1 MSAAWRL
8 RQPRDWQS
16 LLYLIAY
23 PVLVVALW
31 RGGFSWILY
40 GLLLFLTLGVGVINH
55 NHHHLRMWRGRLPN
69 RLTDFWLTLVQGH
82 PACVFWPAHGRNHH
96 RYKHGEKDVARTY
109 RFWRGDTNDMLGW
122 LMHPFE
128 AVPALYPTIFGWLG
142 SLRRHWPGVWAYCM
156 AQYGVWLGS
165 WALALALDPV
175 KGFLYVIL
183 PQLHGLHWLLTT
195 NYLQHAHA
203 DGSHEGRHGEQLA
216 YARNFEGLVNPLLF
230 NIGLHVAH
238 HEHSRTHWSEL
249 TRLHDTE
256 YRARTPDALN
266 EGGLV
271 PYMLRVFVL
280 GLFMPRYRS
289 QSLNAVGQTERRRDS
304 L

>member
-1 MSAAWRL
+1 MMAWRL
-8 RQPRDWQS
+8 RNRRDVQS
-16 LLYLIAY
+16 LAYLLAY

-31 RGGFSWILY
+31 RGGFSWPLY

-55 NHHHLRMWRGRLPN
+55 NHHHLRMWSARLPN
-69 RLTDFWLTLVQGH
+69 RLTDFWLTALQGH

-96 RYKHGEKDVARTY
+96 RYKHGEQDAARTY
-109 RFWRGDTNDMLGW
+109 RFRRGDTNDTLGW

-128 AVPALYPTIFGWLG
+128 AVPALYPMIFAWLG
-142 SLRRHWPGVWAYCM
+142 RLRRYRPGVWRYCM
-156 AQYGVWLGS
+156 AQYGVWLGC

-203 DGSHEGRHGEQLA
+203 DGRPQARQGAVLA

-238 HEHSRTHWSEL
+238 HEHSRAHWSAL
-249 TRLHDTE
+249 TRLHANE
-256 YRARTPDALN
+256 YRARTPAALN
-266 EGGLV
+266 EGGLIS
-271 PYMLRVFVL
+271 YMLRVFVA
-280 GLFMPRYRS
+280 GLFVPACRS
-289 QSLNAVGQTERRRDS
+289 QSFMSAGSSERRRDS
-304 L
+304 V